1 MPAGPPPSS
10 VTLPAKS
17 SFPAATCRAVRDNLT
32 ISLASLLQLRES
44 TAGEVEHPHLR
55 LLFSN
60 RLGGT
65 FPLAVLLSTGSRTI
79 TESYPAAPFQGW
91 SVSPI
96 LPTPQAAQILT
107 LVQYGTL
114 DGQGT
119 PDTHL
124 RQHHHITPSCPDR
137 QRETARAAPQIGA
150 ALGIGL
156 AAKEK
161 LPWLSSLPFGT
172 LRFSGVSCSSAAPL
186 CLFQSS

>member
-91 SVSPI
+91 SVSHP
-96 LPTPQAAQILT
+96 PDAAGGADFD
-107 LVQYGTL
+107 VG
-114 DGQGT
+114 
-119 PDTHL
+119 PVRHL
-124 RQHHHITPSCPDR
+124 GR
-137 QRETARAAPQIGA
+137 ARHPGHPPPAAPPHHPSVPGSPA
-150 ALGIGL
+150 RNGKGRATDRRGL
-156 AAKEK
+156 RDRI
-161 LPWLSSLPFGT
+161 SS
-172 LRFSGVSCSSAAPL
+172 
-186 CLFQSS
+186 